1 MNGIGK
7 TLLIYELANKLG
19 IKMEEYTMKDRDKYL
34 AKLEE
39 IIEANR
45 VQIREEEKK

>member
-7 TLLIYELANKLG
+7 TLMILELAKKLG

-34 AKLEE
+34 AKLYELAIKMKE
-39 IIEANR
+39 NKHE
-45 VQIREEEKK
+45 